1 MIQRS
6 LENYCLSKKHLSN
19 TKNMAY
25 SFEMKN
31 RSLQR
36 QSPRGVLSKRC
47 SENMQQIYR
56 RTAMPKS
63 DFNKDAK
70 QLYWSHTLAWLF
82 SCKFAAYFPNTSFIE
97 HLWVAASLNIGI
109 DSKFLLLLFFESEV
123 NEILKFSPDNCLRW
137 FENKKAN
144 WINTCDLCDSLRMI
158 QLLVWIQHKMGVSYM
173 RIEFC
178 MKYCMHLFY

>member
-1 MIQRS
+1 
-6 LENYCLSKKHLSN
+6 
-19 TKNMAY
+19 
-25 SFEMKN
+25 
-31 RSLQR
+31 
-36 QSPRGVLSKRC
+36 
-47 SENMQQIYR
+47 
-56 RTAMPKS
+56 MPKS
-63 DFNKDAK
+63 AYNKDAK

-173 RIEFC
+173 RIVLHEILYAFVLLNFLVAFKGVILLTFEVDVWVDVWRKFDIVNC
-178 MKYCMHLFY
+178 YFFII